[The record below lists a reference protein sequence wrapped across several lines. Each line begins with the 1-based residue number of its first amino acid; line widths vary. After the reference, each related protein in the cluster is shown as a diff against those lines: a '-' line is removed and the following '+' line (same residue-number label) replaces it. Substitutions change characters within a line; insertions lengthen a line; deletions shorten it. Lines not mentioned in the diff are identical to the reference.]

1 MRWIVSQIG
10 ARQHYATPRAFQLRD
25 ELGMFYTDSWSGR
38 ARHLLRK
45 FPGRIRGLADRY
57 TPDLPNE
64 KVTARNLVSVWEQAT
79 FKFRVPEQNT
89 VSLHNEWRRE
99 GERFARWVNRKLTRH
114 PADPATDAFYGC
126 KSVCLETLQL
136 LNKQGVFTLVDQA
149 DPSRVEE
156 ELVKAEREKWPG
168 WELLEGT
175 TPQSYHDRCAAEWAA
190 ADVVLVY
197 SDWTKEAIVS
207 LGVPADKVVVV
218 PLAFE
223 PPALPADQAIP
234 KKAGDR
240 LTVLY
245 LGAVMLRKG
254 IQYLAEA
261 ARQLQDRPID
271 FVVGGILRISDDAL
285 KSFPPNIKYV
295 GRVFRAD
302 IAKAYQSADLF
313 VLPTI
318 SDSFA
323 ITQVEAMYNG
333 LPVIATPR
341 CGTVVTEGVDGMIV
355 PPGDAG
361 ALAAAIAKLSEDRAL
376 LAAMSEN
383 SRKKAATFTLA
394 GYGQKVFDE
403 VVRRRPELARS
414 E

>member
-1 MRWIVSQIG
+1 MRWIVSQVG
-10 ARQHYATPRAFQLRD
+10 ARQHYATPRAFQLRG

-38 ARHLLRK
+38 ARDLLRK
-45 FPGRIRGLADRY
+45 FPGRIKGLADRY
-57 TPDLPNE
+57 TPDVPND
-64 KVTARNLVSVWEQAT
+64 KVTARNLMSVWEQAT
-79 FKFRVPEQNT
+79 FNFRVPVQNT

-99 GERFARWVNRKLTRH
+99 GEQFAKWVNRKMSRH
-114 PADPATDAFYGC
+114 PANPATDAFYGC
-126 KSVCLETLQL
+126 KSACLETLQL
-136 LNKQGVFTLVDQA
+136 LGRQGVFTLVDQA

-168 WELLEGT
+168 WELLEGAM
-175 TPQSYHDRCAAEWAA
+175 PQSYHDRCAAEWAA

-207 LGVPADKVVVV
+207 LGVAADKVIVV

-223 PPALPADQAIP
+223 PPSAAVTDAAP
-234 KKAGDR
+234 KSGGDR

-261 ARQLQDRPID
+261 ARQLQDLPID
-271 FVVGGILRISDDAL
+271 FVVGGILRISDGAL
-285 KSFPPNIKYV
+285 KSFPPNMKYI
-295 GRVFRAD
+295 GRVFRND

-341 CGTVVTEGVDGMIV
+341 CGSVVAEGIDGMIV
-355 PPGDAG
+355 PAGDSS
-361 ALAAAIAKLSEDRAL
+361 ALAAAIAKLAGDRTL
-376 LAAMSEN
+376 LSSMSEKAK
-383 SRKKAATFTLA
+383 KKAAAFTLENYA
-394 GYGQKVFDE
+394 RQVDDE
-403 VVRRRPELARS
+403 VIKRRLGLG
-414 E
+414 